1 MRVEIKKEKKIISK
15 YVDVEELVDVRV
27 YIADDGKEFSE
38 ERRCLWYEMHKREKE
53 CLEGIEVIHG
63 ENLFPD
69 HKYIGFLTWY
79 RVKSLNELNLL
90 IEGLEMQLNKPYNGV
105 VGKNTI
111 KCDKARI
118 NSEIYE
124 NGSSILTTTV
134 LDYIGDQYESNKFA
148 IIQASKLKSD
158 LESIINKFQ

>member
-27 YIADDGKEFSE
+27 YISDDGKEFSE
-38 ERRCLWYEMHKREKE
+38 ERRCLWYEMYKREKE

-69 HKYIGFLTWY
+69 HKYLGFVVSWY

-124 NGSSILTTTV
+124 NGSSILTATV
-134 LDYIGDQYESNKFA
+134 NQYESDKFN

>member
-27 YIADDGKEFSE
+27 YISDDGKEFSE

-63 ENLFPD
+63 ENLFTD
-69 HKYIGFLTWY
+69 HKYLGFVVSWY

-124 NGSSILTTTV
+124 NGSSILTATV
-134 LDYIGDQYESNKFA
+134 NQYESDKFN

>member
-27 YIADDGKEFSE
+27 YISDDGKEFSE

-69 HKYIGFLTWY
+69 HKYLGFVVSWY

-111 KCDKARI
+111 KCDKSRI

-124 NGSSILTTTV
+124 NGSSILTATV
-134 LDYIGDQYESNKFA
+134 NQYESDKFN
-148 IIQASKLKSD
+148 IIQASKLKND
-158 LESIINKFQ
+158 LENIINKFQ

>member
-27 YIADDGKEFSE
+27 YISDDGKEFSE

-69 HKYIGFLTWY
+69 HKYLGFVVSWY

-124 NGSSILTTTV
+124 NGSSILTATV
-134 LDYIGDQYESNKFA
+134 NQYESDKFN
-148 IIQASKLKSD
+148 IIQASKLKND
-158 LESIINKFQ
+158 LENIINKFQ

>member
-27 YIADDGKEFSE
+27 YISDDGKEFSE
-38 ERRCLWYEMHKREKE
+38 ERRCLWYEMYKREKE

-69 HKYIGFLTWY
+69 HKYLGFVVSWY

-124 NGSSILTTTV
+124 NGSSILTATV
-134 LDYIGDQYESNKFA
+134 NQYESDKFN
-148 IIQASKLKSD
+148 IIQASKLKND
-158 LESIINKFQ
+158 LENIINKFQ